1 MGIWFEKVFRF
12 KGFKE
17 KQNSSVMKK
26 VLSFAAI
33 VVMIVGFGCDKS
45 NQIVTDMELGR
56 DMFNGSGNI
65 NAAVSHL
72 EQAKKIEEN
81 PTEARTL
88 LAIAYHYGL
97 STGDARA
104 LGKESAYKT
113 KGKDLVSGL
122 SKTEVQAVLD
132 RLLERRRYHKAAMDV
147 IVASGQKGIPVL
159 LG

>member
-1 MGIWFEKVFRF
+1 MG
-12 KGFKE
+12 
-17 KQNSSVMKK
+17 
-26 VLSFAAI
+26 
-33 VVMIVGFGCDKS
+33 
-45 NQIVTDMELGR
+45 
-56 DMFNGSGNI
+56 GNI
-65 NAAVSHL
+65 NSAVSHL

-104 LGKESAYKT
+104 LGEESAYKT
-113 KGKDLVSGL
+113 KGKDLVSSL

-159 LG
+159 LGAVSSPIYTKIQSEVEEMLVRIGNQDASS